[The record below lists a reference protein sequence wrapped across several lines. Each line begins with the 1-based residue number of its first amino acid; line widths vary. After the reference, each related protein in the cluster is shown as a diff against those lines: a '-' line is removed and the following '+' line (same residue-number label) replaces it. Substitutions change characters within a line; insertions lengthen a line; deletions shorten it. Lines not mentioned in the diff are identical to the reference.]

1 MRIFALALVLLSLCF
16 GGIQTAQAED
26 GFLRPIIRVEPASV
40 DFGYVPLFAVAS
52 QYVMI
57 YNDGDMPLLID
68 NVKTKLP
75 FLDGTSSP
83 VMIPG
88 HSQRRLLVGFAPQTP
103 THSTGVA
110 TIISNA
116 ANYPLFNIQLEGW
129 GEE

>member
-1 MRIFALALVLLSLCF
+1 MRILTLALVLLSLCF
-16 GGIQTAQAED
+16 GGIQTAEADE
-26 GFLRPIIRVEPASV
+26 LLLPIIRVEPASV
-40 DFGYVPLFAVAS
+40 DFGTVPVWSVAT

-57 YNDGDMPLLID
+57 YNDGDIPLLIT
-68 NVKTKLP
+68 NVKTKAP
-75 FLDGTSSP
+75 FLDGISSP

-88 HSQRRLLVGFAPQTP
+88 HSQRRMSVGFAPQSP
-103 THSTGVA
+103 SHFFGVA